1 MFPGSSAKKNNK
13 YIDILVDNLTDKSC
27 DVESWNKY
35 KPFQTGDVFHTHWPE
50 LLVWLCKRP
59 YRGIEG
65 RYFIW
70 NFFNTIQRI
79 KKSNGIIVWTVHNLS
94 PHELDVKNDH
104 LYKKVMNLLLSKID
118 RYFILTGGGKPE
130 VLTAYP
136 MLKNVKSSITQHP
149 SYQDVLERCPF
160 DILQRKKAGI
170 SDNAWVCSLLGD
182 LRPNK
187 KADLAAKVF
196 VKLDFKKYHLILGG
210 GISES
215 YKKQLN
221 DIIEGRSNFITDYGY
236 LTDDRMSMY
245 YSMTDALAFPST
257 DYFNSGT
264 IYTALSL
271 DIPVIA
277 ARTPTNED
285 IQKKVGSK
293 WLYLFDGEFNEQVIM
308 SACNELVSRRNGS
321 ACDMSYFSPNNAA
334 NALFEGYQ
342 IALEHKR
349 KAV

>member
-1 MFPGSSAKKNNK
+1 MFPGSSAKQNNK

-27 DVESWNKY
+27 DVESWDKY
-35 KPFQTGDVFHTHWPE
+35 KPFQTGDIFHIHWPE
-50 LLVWLCKRP
+50 LLVWLWKRP
-59 YRGIEG
+59 YRSIEG
-65 RYFIW
+65 RYFMW
-70 NFFNTIQRI
+70 NFFNTIQRV

-94 PHELDVKNDH
+94 PHELDVKNDD
-104 LYKKVMNLLLSKID
+104 LYEKVMSLLLPNVDAYFMLTD
-118 RYFILTGGGKPE
+118 RGKSE
-130 VLTAYP
+130 VVAAYP
-136 MLKNVKSSITQHP
+136 MLKNINSSITQHP
-149 SYQDVLERCPF
+149 SYQDVLEPCPF
-160 DILQRKKAGI
+160 DILQRIKVGI
-170 SDNAWVCSLLGD
+170 SEDSWVCSLLGD

-187 KADLAAKVF
+187 KADLATKVF
-196 VKLDFKKYHLILGG
+196 ANLDSDKYHLILGG

-236 LTDDRMSMY
+236 LTDDKMSMY

-285 IQKKVGSK
+285 IQEKVGGQ
-293 WLYLFDGEFNEQVIM
+293 WLYLFDGEFNEQVII
-308 SACNELVSRRNGS
+308 SASHVLVSRNDGFK
-321 ACDMSYFSPNNAA
+321 CDMNYFSPNNAA
-334 NALFEGYQ
+334 NAILEGYEV
-342 IALEHKR
+342 ALEYAR